1 MGFSRQEY
9 WSGLPFPSPEDLPD
23 PGIEPGSPA
32 LQAVSLLFELQGLC
46 KQKSVNFLLRGY
58 IIKFRWRGVFPSWMQ
73 LKAARI
79 WAKDQFSP
87 FVPAAFS
94 SEPLFS
100 LIPPHPKVYIAQNSL
115 NYIKGNLIKM
125 SSNNVTSGFPR
136 SVKWVPGQQLP
147 SIIQKIFILISQET
161 LADDTYKI
169 PRSCVQLNWD
179 KSTGQLL
186 YLPQEVISLWF
197 IHDPKG
203 NAKSSFVIQV
213 FLSFLRHTEKAMAP
227 HSSTLAWKIPWTE
240 EPWGLPSIGSQ
251 RVGHDWA
258 TSPFFGW

>member
-1 MGFSRQEY
+1 
-9 WSGLPFPSPEDLPD
+9 
-23 PGIEPGSPA
+23 
-32 LQAVSLLFELQGLC
+32 
-46 KQKSVNFLLRGY
+46 
-58 IIKFRWRGVFPSWMQ
+58 MQ

-100 LIPPHPKVYIAQNSL
+100 LIPPHPKLYIAQNSL

-161 LADDTYKI
+161 LADDTYKT

-197 IHDPKG
+197 IHGPKG
-203 NAKSSFVIQV
+203 KLPRAVL
-213 FLSFLRHTEKAMAP
+213 LSRFFS
-227 HSSTLAWKIPWTE
+227 HS
-240 EPWGLPSIGSQ
+240 
-251 RVGHDWA
+251 
-258 TSPFFGW
+258 

>member
-1 MGFSRQEY
+1 
-9 WSGLPFPSPEDLPD
+9 
-23 PGIEPGSPA
+23 
-32 LQAVSLLFELQGLC
+32 
-46 KQKSVNFLLRGY
+46 
-58 IIKFRWRGVFPSWMQ
+58 
-73 LKAARI
+73 
-79 WAKDQFSP
+79 
-87 FVPAAFS
+87 
-94 SEPLFS
+94 
-100 LIPPHPKVYIAQNSL
+100 
-115 NYIKGNLIKM
+115 M

-213 FLSFLRHTEKAMAP
+213 FLSFLRHTEKGMAT
-227 HSSTLAWKIPWTE
+227 HSSIFA
-240 EPWGLPSIGSQ
+240 
-251 RVGHDWA
+251 
-258 TSPFFGW
+258 